1 MTTTTSTNTN
11 NTDAAT
17 AAEWVL
23 VNPDIVP
30 IDGWQVIN
38 EDIDGGHSYLIEYYK
53 RCRSGE
59 IIIGR
64 ELKTQLEMLMQD
76 ILYHSDTYH
85 FTLAAA
91 HKRIDFIENEIKHFE
106 SPFAGVPFKL
116 TLCQKAIAEAI
127 FGFEVYDA
135 ELLGGGRWVRRYKE
149 ALLLVARKNGKT
161 PFIGALTLA
170 EWFCGEAGQKVMCAS
185 NDYEQAGLIFDCI
198 NNFREESRAM
208 CKVTRKNVKGIFFGN
223 PRQRKKTGKF
233 SAQNKGAIKKMS
245 AKSGAK
251 EGRNLKIVIVDE
263 VHEMKDR
270 STVMPLRSSLTTQ
283 DEPLYFEI
291 TTEGIVR
298 DGYLDERLKDAR
310 KVLRGELD
318 RPRWLVWLYTQDSE
332 SEVWNDEKSWVK
344 SNPMLNVVK
353 KIADLR
359 DLVEEARNNGAQ
371 RAFTLA
377 KEFNLKQLS
386 PRAWL
391 RAADIEACDGT
402 FTLADF
408 ANSWC
413 IVGVDLAESNDL
425 CSVTFLFMRPNDDTK
440 YLYTMYFVTEAKA
453 NDPNATDS
461 PTNPEKRDYRQ
472 WERMGLCRVV
482 KGNVIDDDVV
492 ARYIREIYDE
502 YHIRPY
508 RVGYDEWHAKEFAKI
523 TIKNFGEDVLTKIKM
538 SYEALNTPTR
548 TVEQDLQARHVNY
561 NRNEIC
567 AWCFR
572 NTAVKHDS
580 KGFVMP
586 EKVAGYVGN
595 KIDGTMSKIIAYAA
609 LRECKS
615 AFISKIG
622 G

>member
-1 MTTTTSTNTN
+1 MTTTN
-11 NTDAAT
+11 NTT
-17 AAEWVL
+17 AAAWDL

-30 IDGWQVIN
+30 IEGWHVIN
-38 EDIDGGHSYLIEYYK
+38 DDVGGRHSYLIEYYK

-59 IIIGR
+59 ITIGR
-64 ELKTQLEMLMQD
+64 ELKTQLEMCIQD
-76 ILYHSDTYH
+76 ILSPSDTYR
-85 FTLAAA
+85 FELEGA
-91 HKRIDFIENEIKHFE
+91 HKRIQFIEREIKHFE
-106 SPFAGVPFKL
+106 SPFAGKPFIL
-116 TLCQKAIAEAI
+116 TLNQKAIAEAI
-127 FGFEVYDA
+127 FGFYFFDD

-149 ALLLVARKNGKT
+149 VLLLIARKNGKT
-161 PFIGALTLA
+161 PFVAALVLA

-208 CKVTRKNVKGIFFGN
+208 LRVTRKNNKGIFFGN
-223 PRQRKKTGKF
+223 PKQRKKRGKF
-233 SAQNKGAIKKMS
+233 SAQNKGSIKKMS

-270 STVMPLRSSLTTQ
+270 TTVMPLRSSQTTQ
-283 DEPLYFEI
+283 DEPFYIEI
-291 TTEGIVR
+291 TTEGVVH
-298 DGYLDERLKDAR
+298 DGYLDERLREAR
-310 KVLRGELD
+310 RVLKGELD

-332 SEVWNDEKSWVK
+332 AEVWNDENSWYK
-344 SNPMLNVVK
+344 SNPMLGVVK
-353 KIADLR
+353 KISDLR
-359 DLVEEARNNGAQ
+359 DLVEEARINGAQ

-386 PRAWL
+386 SRAWL
-391 RAADIEACDGT
+391 READIIGCDGT
-402 FTLADF
+402 FTLDDF
-408 ANSWC
+408 RNSWC

-425 CSVTFLFMRPNDDTK
+425 CAVTFLFMKPNDPVK
-440 YLYTMYFVTEAKA
+440 YMFTMYFVPESKAADVQSTE
-453 NDPNATDS
+453 S
-461 PTNPEKRDYRQ
+461 PTNTEKRDYRE
-472 WERMGLCRVV
+472 WERMGLCRIV
-482 KGNVIDDDVV
+482 KGNVIDDDVI
-492 ARYIREIYDE
+492 AE
-502 YHIRPY
+502 YLYEVYNEYRIRPY

-523 TIKNFGEDVLTKIKM
+523 TRQHFGDVATKIKM

-548 TVEQDLQARHVNY
+548 TLEIDLRDRNVNY
-561 NRNEIC
+561 NNNEIC

-586 EKVAGYVGN
+586 EKIAGYIGN
-595 KIDGTMSKIIAYAA
+595 KIDGTASKIIAYAA

-615 AFISKIG
+615 AFMSKIG

>member
-1 MTTTTSTNTN
+1 M
-11 NTDAAT
+11 
-17 AAEWVL
+17 
-23 VNPDIVP
+23 
-30 IDGWQVIN
+30 
-38 EDIDGGHSYLIEYYK
+38 
-53 RCRSGE
+53 
-59 IIIGR
+59 
-64 ELKTQLEMLMQD
+64 
-76 ILYHSDTYH
+76 
-85 FTLAAA
+85 
-91 HKRIDFIENEIKHFE
+91 
-106 SPFAGVPFKL
+106 
-116 TLCQKAIAEAI
+116 
-127 FGFEVYDA
+127 
-135 ELLGGGRWVRRYKE
+135 
-149 ALLLVARKNGKT
+149 
-161 PFIGALTLA
+161 
-170 EWFCGEAGQKVMCAS
+170 
-185 NDYEQAGLIFDCI
+185 
-198 NNFREESRAM
+198 
-208 CKVTRKNVKGIFFGN
+208 
-223 PRQRKKTGKF
+223 
-233 SAQNKGAIKKMS
+233 
-245 AKSGAK
+245 
-251 EGRNLKIVIVDE
+251 
-263 VHEMKDR
+263 
-270 STVMPLRSSLTTQ
+270 
-283 DEPLYFEI
+283 
-291 TTEGIVR
+291 
-298 DGYLDERLKDAR
+298 KDAR

-359 DLVEEARNNGAQ
+359 DLVDEARNNGAQ

>member
-1 MTTTTSTNTN
+1 MTTTN
-11 NTDAAT
+11 NTT
-17 AAEWVL
+17 AAAWDL

-30 IDGWQVIN
+30 IEGWHVIN
-38 EDIDGGHSYLIEYYK
+38 DDFGGRHSYLIEYYK

-59 IIIGR
+59 ITIGR
-64 ELKTQLEMLMQD
+64 ELKTQLEMCIQD
-76 ILYHSDTYH
+76 ILSPSDTYR
-85 FTLAAA
+85 FELEGA
-91 HKRIDFIENEIKHFE
+91 HKRIQFIEREIKHFE
-106 SPFAGVPFKL
+106 SPFAGKPFIL
-116 TLCQKAIAEAI
+116 TLNQKAIAEAI
-127 FGFEVYDA
+127 FGFYFFDD

-149 ALLLVARKNGKT
+149 VLLLIARKNGKT
-161 PFIGALTLA
+161 PFVAALVLA

-208 CKVTRKNVKGIFFGN
+208 LRVTRKNNKGIFFGN
-223 PRQRKKTGKF
+223 PKQRKKRGKF
-233 SAQNKGAIKKMS
+233 SAQNKGSIKKMS

-270 STVMPLRSSLTTQ
+270 TTVMPLRSSQTTQ
-283 DEPLYFEI
+283 DEPFYIEI
-291 TTEGIVR
+291 TTEGVVH
-298 DGYLDERLKDAR
+298 DGYLDERLREAR
-310 KVLRGELD
+310 RVLKGELD

-332 SEVWNDEKSWVK
+332 AEIWNDENSWYK
-344 SNPMLNVVK
+344 SNPMLGVVK
-353 KIADLR
+353 KISDLR
-359 DLVEEARNNGAQ
+359 DLVEEARINGAQ

-386 PRAWL
+386 SRAWL
-391 RAADIEACDGT
+391 REAYIIGCDGA
-402 FTLADF
+402 FTLDDF
-408 ANSWC
+408 RNSWC

-425 CSVTFLFMRPNDDTK
+425 CAVTFLFMKPNDPVK
-440 YLYTMYFVTEAKA
+440 YMFTMYFVPESKAADVQSTE
-453 NDPNATDS
+453 S
-461 PTNPEKRDYRQ
+461 PTNTEKRDYRE

-482 KGNVIDDDVV
+482 KGNVIDDDVI
-492 ARYIREIYDE
+492 AEYLYEIYNE

-508 RVGYDEWHAKEFAKI
+508 RVGYDEWHAKEFVKI
-523 TIKNFGEDVLTKIKM
+523 TCKRFGDITTKIKM
-538 SYEALNTPTR
+538 SFEALNTPTR
-548 TVEQDLQARHVNY
+548 TLETDLRDHNVNY
-561 NRNEIC
+561 NNNEIC

-586 EKVAGYVGN
+586 EKIAGYIGN
-595 KIDGTMSKIIAYAA
+595 KIDGTVSKIIAYAT

-615 AFISKIG
+615 AFMSKIG